1 MFDKVAETRRRGD
14 TEARGA
20 RGVLVSLALWLGV
33 SASLCLSAG
42 CHTCDDHAK
51 SDMAVLNAKSQFD
64 AGRFDLAKQIFNRS
78 LEYCPDNYDALI
90 GYANACREYGTQ
102 LFARADATAR
112 AGKLEAAK
120 KEVEE
125 GAQNHMESDRAFRS
139 ALMLREDDLAPHYG
153 MGLLYY
159 QRATSPVGYPFP
171 LDDRVNRRQA
181 RDKAIEEFQTVADR
195 FPNLLQVRRYLG
207 LALFAAGKFDQGR
220 DHLRAYHDR
229 MQNEY
234 NRWLAFRPTT
244 DAEKEVKRIE
254 LTKIELD
261 IASVRDVFIAY
272 KDDLEEE
279 AKKLQAQKTR
289 TEAEEE
295 RLRASTKER
304 LAVELMIRT
313 YQLTNLN
320 AAEME
325 VRDRAADYLA
335 LWNMGKLEGVQPM
348 LLPPSGQEGAFFQ
361 QLQRKLDDGVR
372 YRNVNYRAIVV
383 SGDSASVGFVCE
395 YSTAKTKPR
404 PDTELTLRF
413 RRSGGTWRVT
423 EHP

>member
-1 MFDKVAETRRRGD
+1 MYKSA
-14 TEARGA
+14 
-20 RGVLVSLALWLGV
+20 LAALILAALG
-33 SASLCLSAG
+33 G
-42 CHTCDDHAK
+42 CHTCEDHEK
-51 SDMAVLNAKSQFD
+51 SDFAVTNAKSQFD
-64 AGRFDLAKQIFNRS
+64 AGRFDIAKQIFNRA

-102 LFARADATAR
+102 MYARTEATAK
-112 AGKLEAAK
+112 AGKPEAAK
-120 KEVEE
+120 KEFEE
-125 GAQNHMESDRAFRS
+125 ASANHLQSERAFRS
-139 ALMLREDDLAPHYG
+139 ALMLREEDLAPHYG
-153 MGLLYY
+153 LGLLHY
-159 QRATSPVGYPFP
+159 QRATSPVGYPYP

-181 RDKAIEEFQTVADR
+181 RDTAIKEFETVTAK

-207 LALFAAGKFDQGR
+207 LALFAAGKFDLGR

-234 NRWLAFRPTT
+234 NKWLAFRPTT

-272 KDDLEEE
+272 KDDLNREGAE
-279 AKKLQAQKTR
+279 LQGKATR
-289 TEAEEE
+289 IPAEEE
-295 RLRASTKER
+295 RLRTLTKDR

-313 YQLTNLN
+313 YQLVNLN

-325 VRDRAADYLA
+325 VRDRCADYLA

-348 LLPPSGQEGAFFQ
+348 CLPPQGQEGVFYQ

-372 YRNVNYRAIVV
+372 YRNINYRAIVV
-383 SGDSASVGFVCE
+383 AGEDASVGFVCE
-395 YSTAKTKPR
+395 YSTAKSSKPR
-404 PDTELTLRF
+404 PDTEVTLRF
-413 RRSGGTWRVT
+413 RRAGGTWRVT